1 MTYYDE
7 DKEKPFNDVKDLKRS
22 DAAKYLNRMGRGL
35 NCRMDIPVLSVE
47 DIRWAACVFRDLGK
61 ELERIVDV
69 KKSDI
74 IRIVSARNAMEGARF
89 RLKLNTHANE
99 TKAIKEKADK
109 FKNW

>member
-1 MTYYDE
+1 MTYYNE

-61 ELERIVDV
+61 ELESIVEV

-89 RLKLNTHANE
+89 KLKLRTHAEN
-99 TKAIKEKADK
+99 TKAIKEKAQK
-109 FKNW
+109 SSNW